1 MAASFAARL
10 AFRDWRSGELTLL
23 LCAILV
29 AVASVTA
36 IGLFVD
42 RLQRALIEQSA
53 TFLAADRVLSGST
66 AAPDALRLR
75 ASELGLQQAE
85 TISFATVLY
94 AGDERNKLAS
104 VKAVSAQY
112 PLRGKL
118 IVSAEPFGIAVPT
131 DELPQPGEAWLDSRL
146 FPALD
151 IALGDQVDIGLASL
165 RVTRVLTREPDRGS
179 GFTDLAPRVLMR
191 IEDVEA
197 TEMVQP
203 GSRVRFRYLLRG
215 DDADLASAYAALDAN
230 TQKRFRWLGA
240 RDSSQAIGSALD
252 RAESFLLLGG
262 LLAVLL
268 AGVAIALAA
277 HRYARRHFDHV
288 AVLKTL
294 GATPNTVLSSFLGI
308 LLLVGSMGVLAGLV
322 TGFVLQS
329 GVLWLLSEYIPEGL
343 PTAGLQP
350 YLLGAITGFICL
362 FSFALP
368 PLLALRSISPM
379 RVIRRELGEVDM
391 AGVLTYGAAIVGTLV
406 LLLWYSGSVQLTL
419 LTLGA
424 ISAVMVVFAGFA
436 WLALRGTSALGM
448 QAGSFWRLALAG
460 IRRRSRTSIAQML
473 IFGLAI
479 MLLLILVLV
488 RTSLLDEW
496 RAQLPTDVPNH
507 FVMNVVPAEVS
518 QVETRLNSLSDRV
531 GELFPMI
538 RGRITGVNEF
548 DTKQW
553 AARAADDAVVEDDL
567 DNERNLTFSAEKPE
581 HNELVAGE
589 WWALD
594 TREHLI
600 SLEDDYALRHGLSVG
615 DELTVDVAGTLLR
628 GRVTNLRRVDW
639 DSMRP
644 NFFVI
649 FSPAMLENIPTT
661 FMTSFHL
668 PRSERR
674 SLNDFLREFP
684 TVTVIPMEDVI
695 EQVQDIVR
703 RVTQAIEL
711 VLVLVLFSGAL
722 VLLASIQSSRDE
734 RRAEHGL
741 LRALGATR
749 SLILGSLCVEFLTLG
764 ALAGLL
770 AVAGAELSVAL
781 LQTQVFELRAFFHP
795 VLWLIGP
802 LAGALVVVGVGLFGA
817 RDLVSTPPMRVLRGL
832 D

>member
-118 IVSAEPFGIAVPT
+118 IVSAEPFGIAAPT

-268 AGVAIALAA
+268 AGGS
-277 HRYARRHFDHV
+277 HC
-288 AVLKTL
+288 
-294 GATPNTVLSSFLGI
+294 
-308 LLLVGSMGVLAGLV
+308 VGSPSICSASFRSCRCLKNARCD
-322 TGFVLQS
+322 
-329 GVLWLLSEYIPEGL
+329 PE
-343 PTAGLQP
+343 
-350 YLLGAITGFICL
+350 
-362 FSFALP
+362 
-368 PLLALRSISPM
+368 
-379 RVIRRELGEVDM
+379 
-391 AGVLTYGAAIVGTLV
+391 YGAEQFFGN
-406 LLLWYSGSVQLTL
+406 SV
-419 LTLGA
+419 
-424 ISAVMVVFAGFA
+424 
-436 WLALRGTSALGM
+436 
-448 QAGSFWRLALAG
+448 
-460 IRRRSRTSIAQML
+460 
-473 IFGLAI
+473 
-479 MLLLILVLV
+479 
-488 RTSLLDEW
+488 
-496 RAQLPTDVPNH
+496 
-507 FVMNVVPAEVS
+507 VS
-518 QVETRLNSLSDRV
+518 WFNGCPSRV
-531 GELFPMI
+531 GDGFC
-538 RGRITGVNEF
+538 
-548 DTKQW
+548 
-553 AARAADDAVVEDDL
+553 
-567 DNERNLTFSAEKPE
+567 
-581 HNELVAGE
+581 
-589 WWALD
+589 
-594 TREHLI
+594 
-600 SLEDDYALRHGLSVG
+600 
-615 DELTVDVAGTLLR
+615 
-628 GRVTNLRRVDW
+628 
-639 DSMRP
+639 
-644 NFFVI
+644 
-649 FSPAMLENIPTT
+649 
-661 FMTSFHL
+661 
-668 PRSERR
+668 
-674 SLNDFLREFP
+674 
-684 TVTVIPMEDVI
+684 
-695 EQVQDIVR
+695 
-703 RVTQAIEL
+703 
-711 VLVLVLFSGAL
+711 
-722 VLLASIQSSRDE
+722 LAKR
-734 RRAEHGL
+734 
-741 LRALGATR
+741 
-749 SLILGSLCVEFLTLG
+749 C
-764 ALAGLL
+764 
-770 AVAGAELSVAL
+770 
-781 LQTQVFELRAFFHP
+781 
-795 VLWLIGP
+795 
-802 LAGALVVVGVGLFGA
+802 VVVA
-817 RDLVSTPPMRVLRGL
+817 QRVHT
-832 D
+832 

>member
-1 MAASFAARL
+1 MAANFAARL
-10 AFRDWRSGELTLL
+10 AWRDWRSGELTLL

-53 TFLAADRVLSGST
+53 TFLAADRVLSGSS
-66 AAPDALRLR
+66 AAPEALRVR
-75 ASELGLQQAE
+75 AGELGLQQAE

-94 AGDERNKLAS
+94 AGDDRNKLAS
-104 VKAVSAQY
+104 VKAVSDTY

-118 IVSAEPFGIAVPT
+118 IVSAEPFGVAAPT
-131 DELPQPGEAWLDSRL
+131 QSLPAPGEAWLDSRL

-151 IALGDQVDIGLASL
+151 IGLGDSVDIGLASL

-191 IEDVEA
+191 IEDVAA

-203 GSRVRFRYLLRG
+203 GSRVSFRYLLRG
-215 DDADLASAYAALDAN
+215 DEADLAEAYAALDSSS
-230 TQKRFRWLGA
+230 QKRFRWLGA

-268 AGVAIALAA
+268 AGVAVALAA

-294 GATPNTVLSSFLGI
+294 GATPNAVLRNFLGI
-308 LLLVGSMGVLAGLV
+308 LLLVGTIGVLAGLV
-322 TGFVLQS
+322 VGAALQS
-329 GVLWLLSEYIPEGL
+329 GVLWVLSDFIPEGL
-343 PTAGLQP
+343 PAAGLQP
-350 YLLGAITGFICL
+350 YLLGIITGFICL

-368 PLLALRSISPM
+368 PLLALRGISPM
-379 RVIRRELGEVDM
+379 RVIRRELGETDM
-391 AGVLTYGAAIVGTLV
+391 AGVLTYGAALLGTLA
-406 LLLWYSGSVQLTL
+406 LLLWYSGSVELTL

-424 ISAVMVVFAGFA
+424 ISGVMAVFAGVA

-496 RAQLPTDVPNH
+496 RSQLPKDVPNH
-507 FVMNVVPAEVS
+507 FVMNVVPDEVAR
-518 QVETRLNSLSDRV
+518 VEDRLNRLSDRV

-538 RGRITGVNEF
+538 RGRITGVNDF

-553 AARAADDAVVEDDL
+553 AERAAQDGVVEDDL
-567 DNERNLTFSAEKPE
+567 DNERNLTFSAEKPQ
-581 HNELVAGE
+581 HNEIVAGE
-589 WWALD
+589 WWPDD
-594 TREHLI
+594 TSQHLI

-615 DELTVDVAGTLLR
+615 DELTVDVAGALLR
-628 GRVTNLRRVDW
+628 GRVSNLRRVDW

-649 FSPAMLENIPTT
+649 FSPAMLEDIPTT

-668 PRSERR
+668 PRSEQR

-734 RRAEHGL
+734 RRAEYGL

-749 SLILGSLCVEFLTLG
+749 TLIMGSLCVEFLTLG

-781 LQTQVFELRAFFHP
+781 LQTQVFELRAFLHP
-795 VLWLIGP
+795 LLWLIGP
-802 LAGALVVVGVGLFGA
+802 VAGALVVVGVGLFGA

>member
-1 MAASFAARL
+1 MAVNFAARL
-10 AFRDWRSGELTLL
+10 AWRDWRSGELTLL

-53 TFLAADRVLSGST
+53 TFLAADRVLSGSS
-66 AAPDALRLR
+66 AAPETFRLT

-94 AGDERNKLAS
+94 AGDDRNKLAS
-104 VKAVSAQY
+104 VKAVSEGY
-112 PLRGKL
+112 PLRGRL
-118 IVSAEPFGIAVPT
+118 IVSDEPFGLAAPT
-131 DELPQPGEAWLDSRL
+131 DQLPAPGEAWLDSRL

-151 IALGDQVDIGLASL
+151 ITLGDTVDIGLASL
-165 RVTRVLTREPDRGS
+165 TVTRVLTREPDRGS

-191 IEDVEA
+191 VEDVPA

-203 GSRVRFRYLLRG
+203 GSRVSFRYLLRG
-215 DDADLASAYAALDAN
+215 DADDLAQAYDAIDAAGK
-230 TQKRFRWLGA
+230 KRFRWLGA

-268 AGVAIALAA
+268 AGVAVALAA

-294 GATPNTVLSSFLGI
+294 GATPNGVLKSFLAI
-308 LLLVGSMGVLAGLV
+308 LVLVGSIGVVAGLFA
-322 TGFVLQS
+322 GAVLQT
-329 GVLWLLSEYIPEGL
+329 GVLWVLSDFIPGGL
-343 PTAGLQP
+343 PPAGVQP
-350 YLLGAITGFICL
+350 YLLGTITGFICL

-368 PLLALRSISPM
+368 PLLALRSIAPM
-379 RVIRRELGEVDM
+379 RVIRRDLGEVDM
-391 AGVLTYGAAIVGTLV
+391 AGVLTYGTALLGTVV

-424 ISAVMVVFAGFA
+424 ISGVMLVFAGFA

-496 RAQLPTDVPNH
+496 RAQLPEDVPNH
-507 FVMNVVPAEVS
+507 FVMNVVPDEV
-518 QVETRLNSLSDRV
+518 ERIEARLNGLSDRV

-538 RGRITGVNEF
+538 RGRIVGVNTLNIEQF
-548 DTKQW
+548 SEA
-553 AARAADDAVVEDDL
+553 AARRGVVEDDL
-567 DNERNLTFSAEKPE
+567 DNERNLTFSAVQPE
-581 HNELVAGE
+581 HNELVEGE
-589 WWALD
+589 WWPED
-594 TREHLI
+594 TTEHLI
-600 SLEDDYALRHGLSVG
+600 SLEDDYAVRHGLSVG
-615 DELTVDVAGTLLR
+615 DELSVDVAGALIR

-649 FSPAMLENIPTT
+649 FSPAMLEDIPTT

-668 PRSERR
+668 PRSEQR
-674 SLNDFLREFP
+674 SLNNFLREFP

-749 SLILGSLCVEFLTLG
+749 KLILGSLCVEFLTLG

-781 LQTQVFELRAFFHP
+781 LQTQVFELQAFFHP
-795 VLWLIGP
+795 LLWIIGP
-802 LAGALVVVGVGLFGA
+802 LAGALVVGLVGLFGA